1 MQSSTEKAFLSFVP
15 DHFTAKNWNIYSH
28 ALRQHFDF
36 PPSRRY
42 DLIDHGSTLGLFHDR
57 WDSLHMTFFEIL
69 PEEKLQH
76 LGKPSR
82 GAWEYGPLYQGS
94 GQLLCE
100 SAFSVCVLHPEKTML
115 LMS

>member
-1 MQSSTEKAFLSFVP
+1 
-15 DHFTAKNWNIYSH
+15 
-28 ALRQHFDF
+28 
-36 PPSRRY
+36 
-42 DLIDHGSTLGLFHDR
+42 
-57 WDSLHMTFFEIL
+57 MTFFEIL